1 MTKTW
6 CVGGRHYSNTNN
18 LSQYEK
24 VNPRTKKLVKIIK
37 GTCSI
42 CGRNKSQIISKQ
54 MTRGEDYIKKG
65 KCSKNH
71 CSSMSNSA
79 WTDLNSQG
87 NLLKL
92 HDKCPNPKCGC
103 QKIITFTPH
112 QYMLEG
118 GSIKSKLQKIFKGT
132 QTAWNKFS
140 KPALNMASP
149 YIGMAVSARTK
160 NPKIGQATT
169 NILKSIS
176 GGKIL
181 SLTDIHGRGL
191 RLKVM

>member
-1 MTKTW
+1 
-6 CVGGRHYSNTNN
+6 
-18 LSQYEK
+18 
-24 VNPRTKKLVKIIK
+24 
-37 GTCSI
+37 
-42 CGRNKSQIISKQ
+42 
-54 MTRGEDYIKKG
+54 MTRAESFMKRG

-71 CSSMSNSA
+71 CSSMSNQA

-87 NLLKL
+87 NILKL

-103 QKIITFTPH
+103 QKITTFTPH

-118 GSIKSKLQKIFKGT
+118 GSIKGKLQKNFKGT
-132 QTAWNKFS
+132 QTARKKFLN
-140 KPALNMASP
+140 PAINASAP
-149 YIGMAVSARTK
+149 FIGMAVGAKTR
-160 NPKIGQATT
+160 NPKVAAATT

-181 SLTDIHGRGL
+181 SLTDMHSGAGL